1 MPKFGRKEGKKM
13 ALAGTSTL
21 GVTFGWGIG
30 TYDTKP
36 TSFTQLTRIN
46 DIGEVGVT
54 PNNIDASAL
63 EDYTT
68 KYTPGRAE
76 TSDSVTITV
85 NKTDATIEEWEAV
98 VDAYN
103 SKTSEQAIWFE
114 TITPG
119 ITKADFMIAA
129 PPSKLPSNAKAQN
142 SLSTI
147 EITLTIE
154 DYPGM
159 DTAVAFT
166 TTTTT

>member
-1 MPKFGRKEGKKM
+1 M
-13 ALAGTSTL
+13 ALAGLSTL

-46 DIGEVGVT
+46 DIGEVSVT

-63 EDYTT
+63 EDYKTR
-68 KYTPGRAE
+68 YTPGRAE

-85 NKTDATIEEWEAV
+85 NKTDATVTEWETV
-98 VDAYN
+98 IDAYN
-103 SKTSEQAIWFE
+103 GKTSEQAIWFE

-129 PPSKLPSNAKAQN
+129 PPTVLPSNAKAQN
-142 SLSTI
+142 ELNTM
-147 EITLTIE
+147 EISLTIE

-166 TTTTT
+166 TDSTTT